1 MKQKVA
7 RRLMRMTNRLRLTRQ
22 QMKRLMKQAMAQRLS
37 MRQTG
42 LASLSL
48 AYLISQ
54 TKESVTSTEVTRY

>member
-1 MKQKVA
+1 
-7 RRLMRMTNRLRLTRQ
+7 MTNRLRLTRQ
-22 QMKRLMKQAMAQRLS
+22 QMKMLMKQAMAQRLS